1 MSSCDPSWREA
12 YWGGLDVQHLEFQ
25 HQNETGGHMANV
37 TLRGNP
43 LTVGG
48 TFPQKG
54 DTAPDFTLTGNDMK
68 DVSLNDYAGK
78 KKVISIVPS
87 LDTPV
92 CAKSTR
98 EFNQRA
104 SSMPNTVVLVVSSD
118 LPFAQKRFCGAE
130 GLSNVVTLSTLR
142 GRDFHQKYGVDIQD
156 GALKG
161 LTARGVVVL
170 DENNRVRYSELVPE
184 IAQEPNYEA
193 ALAALK
199 A

>member
-1 MSSCDPSWREA
+1 
-12 YWGGLDVQHLEFQ
+12 
-25 HQNETGGHMANV
+25 MANV

-43 LTVGG
+43 ITVGG
-48 TFPQKG
+48 SFPQKG
-54 DTAPDFTLTGNDMK
+54 DTAPDFNLTGNDMK
-68 DVSLNDYAGK
+68 DVSLKEYAGK
-78 KKVISIVPS
+78 KKVVSIVPS

-104 SSMPNTVVLVVSSD
+104 AAHPNTVVLVVSSD

-130 GLSNVVTLSTLR
+130 GISNVVTLSTVR
-142 GRDFHQKYGVDIQD
+142 GREFHQKYGVDIQD

-170 DENNRVRYSELVPE
+170 DENNKVLYSELVPE
-184 IAQEPNYEA
+184 IAQEPDYEA

-199 A
+199 

>member
-1 MSSCDPSWREA
+1 
-12 YWGGLDVQHLEFQ
+12 
-25 HQNETGGHMANV
+25 MASV

-43 LTVGG
+43 ITVGG
-48 TFPQKG
+48 SFPKKG
-54 DTAPDFTLTGNDMK
+54 DVAPDFSLTANDMK
-68 DVSLNDYAGK
+68 DMSLKDYAGK

-98 EFNQRA
+98 QFNESA
-104 SSMPNTVVLVVSSD
+104 SSAPNTVVLVVSAD

-130 GLSNVVTLSTLR
+130 GLNNVVTLSTVR

-156 GALKG
+156 GPLKG
-161 LTARGVVVL
+161 VTARGVVVL
-170 DENNRVRYSELVPE
+170 DENNKVLYSELVPE

-193 ALAALK
+193 ALNALK
-199 A
+199 